1 MKNGKGIR
9 IGSLFMAM
17 LILSMAFVPGVMAQ
31 AEMSEKDEYV
41 NTIDITD
48 EVSLS
53 KEETIKLAFRFKSV
67 TLFPLPRNVA

>member
-1 MKNGKGIR
+1 MFKPVSTDYRNPTKR
-9 IGSLFMAM
+9 
-17 LILSMAFVPGVMAQ
+17 
-31 AEMSEKDEYV
+31 KDEYL